1 MLILQLAEE
10 KEGKGRY
17 LFLIRMR
24 LENYTHHFCSS
35 PIGQNLVLCTHRE
48 AKGKGAVSLKHRTV
62 IWVQNEDPSDLEKV
76 TFVHYVISW

>member
-1 MLILQLAEE
+1 MSEQLASVINTCQTWYHISLHIL
-10 KEGKGRY
+10 GW
-17 LFLIRMR
+17 
-24 LENYTHHFCSS
+24 
-35 PIGQNLVLCTHRE
+35 GQNLVLCTHQE